1 MTSEPWLGRAHRSL
15 KTARLALTDG
25 DTASAGNR
33 AYYAMFYAARA
44 ALLFTGEERLA
55 ASKTHSG
62 LISSFGQHLV
72 KTGELSSTLGRALSV
87 ESHRRQVSDYD
98 GGDVSLESAKL
109 SISSAEMFIATIEE
123 WMPAAEPSEPQ

>member
-1 MTSEPWLGRAHRSL
+1 MKGEPWLERAHRSL

-25 DTASAGNR
+25 DTGSAGNR

-44 ALLFTGEERLA
+44 ALLFAGGERLA

-72 KTGELSSTLGRALSV
+72 KSGKLPTGLGRALSV

-98 GGDVSLESAKL
+98 GGDVSSESAKS

-123 WMPAAEPSEPQ
+123 WMSAAEPSEP